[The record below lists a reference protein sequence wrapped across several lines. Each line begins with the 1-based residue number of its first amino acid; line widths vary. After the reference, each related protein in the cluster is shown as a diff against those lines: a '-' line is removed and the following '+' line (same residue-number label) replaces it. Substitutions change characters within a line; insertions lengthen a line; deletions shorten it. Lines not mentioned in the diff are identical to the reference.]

1 MKFIVGLFAVSL
13 LVFSL
18 TSVKGVEAAA
28 QLGETPIAS
37 QASGLESGDSI
48 LERGKTDRRG
58 RHGVSKRGG

>member
-1 MKFIVGLFAVSL
+1 MKFLLGLFAMSL

-18 TSVKGVEAAA
+18 ASAKGVQAAA

-48 LERGKTDRRG
+48 LERGKTDHRG
-58 RHGVSKRGG
+58 RHGASKRGG